1 MEDYPRCKGK
11 KEHVREMPAYADVAD
26 VWWLILTMYA
36 AWPWTPAQRVR
47 GMPVHEERSSHKVL
61 SQFASLLFLA
71 CLIVEIVT
79 TISSPNSCMWVICAS
94 RDTSLRKYPA
104 CSVPNACFT
113 AQVVYTC
120 FLCAGLEYWN
130 PTHTSRHH
138 LLGQIRVR
146 LRSEDTFVLILQVG
160 LSFWSYTL
168 GHFLWDGS
176 LSS

>member
-1 MEDYPRCKGK
+1 
-11 KEHVREMPAYADVAD
+11 MPAYEACYAQILLNIYMVYGSSRKGTFAIHFTDV
-26 VWWLILTMYA
+26 
-36 AWPWTPAQRVR
+36 
-47 GMPVHEERSSHKVL
+47 
-61 SQFASLLFLA
+61 LA
-71 CLIVEIVT
+71 CFIVEIVT
-79 TISSPNSCMWVICAS
+79 TISSPKSFMWVICAS

-160 LSFWSYTL
+160 LSF
-168 GHFLWDGS
+168 
-176 LSS
+176 